1 MESVEILELSNDMPM
16 LAKKTG
22 INAVYLSKF
31 NLALYQNSVPV
42 LLELAMVNNSDR
54 DLNELTLT
62 LSSSPPFIKIKSW
75 HIDTIVSGQ
84 KLNISDRDLQLD
96 GALLGRLNESEVV
109 QLSLVLMSDGESVA
123 YYEQTIELFPRNHW
137 STNMLGQS
145 LFHKADPATVVT
157 AINPEAFFDASYDA
171 TLNTMIAYVI
181 NTEGPVRED
190 VLAKRIARAHGWAR
204 TGKRIRDRVYLL
216 AEAQYPSTTEEVGE
230 FFWPEESDTSEWPA
244 FRYSEN
250 SSRPVDEIAMQ
261 ELRALATVV
270 PHESQSADERVA
282 VMARLVGIRR
292 VTEEVRLRLMG
303 YFDVV

>member
-1 MESVEILELSNDMPM
+1 MGGAMESTDILDIANDVPVV
-16 LAKKTG
+16 AKKIG
-22 INAVYLSKF
+22 INAVFMPKF
-31 NLALYQNSVPV
+31 NLAFYQNSVPV
-42 LLELAMVNNSDR
+42 LLELAVVNNSDR
-54 DLNELTLT
+54 DRHELTLT

-75 HIDTIVSGQ
+75 HVDTIASGQ
-84 KLNISDRDLQLD
+84 KLNISDRGLQLD

-123 YYEQTIELFPRNHW
+123 YYEQTIELLPRNQW

-157 AINPEAFFDASYDA
+157 AINPEAFFDA

-261 ELRALATVV
+261 ELRALAKSVALKS
-270 PHESQSADERVA
+270 ESVDDRVTA
-282 VMARLVGIRR
+282 MVWMIGIRR
-292 VTEEVRLRLMG
+292 VTEDAKARFM
-303 YFDVV
+303 DVLQQV